1 MFPAGW
7 QRFQGVGAARRACAG
22 ESMDKWMAKAERLRL
37 QKLLDAYE
45 AGRLNQQAE
54 DERRGLQR
62 EATPDRAD
70 NIRARIARL
79 DQLLADGD

>member
-1 MFPAGW
+1 
-7 QRFQGVGAARRACAG
+7 
-22 ESMDKWMAKAERLRL
+22 MDKWMAKAERLRL

-45 AGRLNQQAE
+45 AGRLSQQAE